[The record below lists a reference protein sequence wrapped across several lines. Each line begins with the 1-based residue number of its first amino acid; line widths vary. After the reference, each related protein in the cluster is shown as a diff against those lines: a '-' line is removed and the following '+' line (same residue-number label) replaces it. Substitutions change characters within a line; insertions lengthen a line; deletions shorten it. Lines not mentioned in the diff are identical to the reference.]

1 MFKVFL
7 PFNELWFYHCYTFR
21 EEWIRAIQAVANG
34 LKSQEDDEPMEFG
47 SPGDNSLEGI
57 EAAIAK
63 SRTKVVSDLE

>member
-1 MFKVFL
+1 M
-7 PFNELWFYHCYTFR
+7 FNEWWFYFDTHR

-34 LKSQEDDEPMEFG
+34 LKSQEEEEPMEFG

-63 SRTKVVSDLE
+63 SRTKVVSAFG